1 MRQADKFTDFADLAA
16 TVVADW
22 PDFNICPVLHTDK
35 VALINKKL
43 LPMKVGANYSF
54 SCFGSFNHGR
64 VRKPS
69 FGSIASLPFL
79 ASLDIIVSKNSKL
92 FLMLCKASARIRF
105 RLSSSH
111 SRPHSSSLSLRNA
124 SPPGCS
130 LLGNPVRYF
139 RRLWKR
145 HLDPS
150 TSVAT

>member
-1 MRQADKFTDFADLAA
+1 MRQADKFTDFAGLAA
-16 TVVADW
+16 TVVANW
-22 PDFNICPVLHTDK
+22 PDFNICPFLHTDK

-64 VRKPS
+64 SES
-69 FGSIASLPFL
+69 FRL
-79 ASLDIIVSKNSKL
+79 AVSQAFRFFPSLDIIVSKNSKL

-105 RLSSSH
+105 CLSSDH

-124 SPPGCS
+124 GPPGCS
-130 LLGNPVRYF
+130 LLGNPVGYF